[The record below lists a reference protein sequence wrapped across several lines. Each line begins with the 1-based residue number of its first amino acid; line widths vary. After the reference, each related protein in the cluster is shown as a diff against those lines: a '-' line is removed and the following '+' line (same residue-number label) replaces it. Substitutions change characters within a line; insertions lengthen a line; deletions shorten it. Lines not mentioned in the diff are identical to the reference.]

1 LKGAFFIVDNNSS
14 LLYYE
19 TYPKKTQMKTGTAN
33 LPLHY
38 GKAPRW
44 LFLLMTKLAREISI
58 VLIRERGVKEFLVK
72 LSDPYWFQAF
82 GCVLGFD
89 WHSSGITTTTCGAL
103 KEGLK
108 PLQKDIGLFIAGG
121 KGATSRKTPEE
132 IKNKS
137 WFLKNK
143 TDNLIYASRI
153 SAKVDNNALQD
164 GYQLYHHNFFFTRGG
179 DWAVVQQ
186 GMSSDKNGGWA
197 RRYHW
202 LSDTVSDFVN
212 EPHQGIATQK
222 KSQKVLNLVAQK
234 SNNARGV
241 ITKLSARKPEKNL
254 KEAKSL
260 KVLRLPPKHEVLV
273 SDLHP
278 DSLEKILLS
287 TYERKPE
294 NFETL
299 LGMRGVGPKTIR
311 ALALIS
317 ELIYKTPYSTYDPA
331 KYSFAHGGKDGTPYP
346 VHRQTY
352 SASIDFLRQA
362 VKKAKI
368 GHWQKLHALRRLC

>member
-1 LKGAFFIVDNNSS
+1 
-14 LLYYE
+14 
-19 TYPKKTQMKTGTAN
+19 MKTGMAN

-44 LFLLMTKLAREISI
+44 LFSLMTKLAREISVVMI
-58 VLIRERGVKEFLVK
+58 KERGVKEFLVK

-82 GCVLGFD
+82 GAVLGFD
-89 WHSSGITTTTCGAL
+89 WHSSGLTTTTCGAL

-108 PLQKDIGLFIAGG
+108 PLQKDLGLFICGG

-132 IKNKS
+132 IRLYSPYQEGAK
-137 WFLKNK
+137 LV
-143 TDNLIYASRI
+143 YASKMA
-153 SAKVDNNALQD
+153 AKVDNNALQD

-186 GMSSDKNGGWA
+186 GMSQDKYGGWA

-202 LSDTVSDFVN
+202 LSDSVSSFVN

-222 KSQKVLNLVAQK
+222 KEKKVLNLVAQK
-234 SNNARGV
+234 SNHARSV
-241 ITKLSARKPEKNL
+241 IAKLSARKPEKNI
-254 KEAKSL
+254 KETKSL
-260 KVLRLPPKHEVLV
+260 KILKLPPNHEVLV

-278 DSLEKILLS
+278 DNLEKIFLS
-287 TYERKPE
+287 TYQRQPE

-299 LGMRGVGPKTIR
+299 LGMPGVGPKTIR

-346 VHRQTY
+346 VNRQTY
-352 SASIDFLRQA
+352 SSSIDFLRQA
-362 VKKAKI
+362 IKKAKI
-368 GHWQKLHALRRLC
+368 GHFEKLHALQRLC